1 MSGLLQRGLIF
12 LNLYDLPK
20 KQSVAE
26 VSDAST
32 EGISAEDQKDIRA
45 QIEQVA
51 LENRIRA
58 TPEVFAY
65 EALKKG
71 SLFPIVV
78 NIIAVVVL
86 ASGLALLAFFFS
98 KNESRIAGQNTQIT
112 TAEGQILQEVKRE
125 AAQQIQQ
132 KDQQISDIQG
142 RLQQIS
148 TERSQLLSDMNGKI
162 QTREAEL
169 KAQMET
175 QLAAE
180 RTKLQAEGVSQT
192 EITRRLEALQQ
203 ANTAALT
210 SQMDT
215 FRKQAEAQ
223 RAQQA
228 DNLQKLQNEYQ
239 KNLAQATVDRQQIQQ
254 QADQKVV
261 QLQAQLQGQIAQSE
275 QQLTAAQ
282 QQLQA
287 LQDTNQKDQLVSTQI
302 TGFYTEIRKDVDAH
316 NYPEALKTLTTMKN
330 YLSTDTVLQLA
341 SIRDRRPAEL
351 FIINSLT
358 SLVTQEMQQT
368 TQTASTVIA
377 AASIID
383 QANALAAQASGLLKQ
398 GDTSQAQSVYAKAL
412 ALVPGIEASHQFF
425 IDQDAQRI
433 AELQKQLDDLKAQQ
447 THLAAEGDTLRARIA
462 TQDRQIA
469 AETAQNLKLV
479 QSQQTALTQNSASQT
494 KITAALDQ
502 ARKLYDAGQYQQSLD
517 QYRTALSYL
526 SAGGA
531 ASADQIAESGF
542 RLQSAATVKAA
553 SDQAAPLLA
562 AAQKLAQESKFA
574 QAIDGYAQ
582 IITTYPMA
590 RQLPT
595 AVDGLKAAFS
605 QQVSTLQGQIAS
617 LTRERDQLSTQVAS
631 LKSAG
636 PQTGGAGAPSGT
648 PQDSANVTAL
658 TAENRSL
665 TDRITGLNTQVA
677 SLRQQLSD
685 ATTKLS
691 TAEQQ
696 HAASVAA
703 LDSAQKELSRIRPAG
718 EAYTS
723 LKNAY
728 AGFASAED
736 SLMGAPQSS
745 GSTTLPSQAT
755 MLKGKVLLD
764 QFLASDQARTL
775 FPGLLDRIH
784 QYDRG
789 FESSGRSSALSDV
802 SDIVYNLSQYTTQ
815 KDRASYLTQQIG
827 QATDAATRSFLES
840 LSKLVG

>member
-20 KQSVAE
+20 THAVAE
-26 VSDAST
+26 ASTSST

-45 QIEQVA
+45 QIEKVA

-65 EALKKG
+65 EALKRG
-71 SLFPIVV
+71 ALFPIAV
-78 NIIAVVVL
+78 NIIAVIVL
-86 ASGLALLAFFFS
+86 GSGLALLAFFFS
-98 KNESRIAGQNTQIT
+98 RNQTRIAGQNTQIT

-148 TERSQLLSDMNGKI
+148 VERSKLLSDMNGKI
-162 QTREAEL
+162 QSREAEL

-180 RTKLQAEGVSQT
+180 RTKLQAEGVSQA
-192 EITRRLEALQQ
+192 EITRRLQAIQQ
-203 ANTAALT
+203 ANAAALT
-210 SQMDT
+210 TQMDA

-223 RAQQA
+223 RAQLA
-228 DNLQKLQNEYQ
+228 DNLQKLQTEYQ

-254 QADQKVV
+254 QADQRVV
-261 QLQAQLQGQIAQSE
+261 QLQAQLQGQIAQSR

-287 LQDTNQKDQLVSTQI
+287 LQDTNQKDQLASTQI

-316 NYPEALKTLTTMKN
+316 NYPEALKTLTTMRN
-330 YLSTDTVLQLA
+330 YLSSDTVLQLA

-351 FIINSLT
+351 FIIDSLT
-358 SLVTQEMQQT
+358 ALVTQEMQQT
-368 TQTASTVIA
+368 SQTASTVIA

-398 GDTSQAQSVYAKAL
+398 GDTKQAQSVYGKAL

-425 IDQDAQRI
+425 VDQDAQQI
-433 AELQKQLDDLKAQQ
+433 TAMQKQLDDLKAQQ
-447 THLAAEGDTLRARIA
+447 ANLTTEGDTLRARLA
-462 TQDRQIA
+462 AQNGQIT

-479 QSQQTALTQNSASQT
+479 QSQQAALAQNSASQA
-494 KITAALDQ
+494 KIAAALDQ

-526 SAGGA
+526 SAGAA
-531 ASADQIAESGF
+531 ASANQMAESGY

-562 AAQKLAQESKFA
+562 AAQKLAAESKYT
-574 QAIDGYAQ
+574 QAVDEYAR
-582 IITTYPMA
+582 IITAYPMA

-595 AVDGLKAAFS
+595 VVDEMKTAFAG
-605 QQVSTLQGQIAS
+605 QVTTLQGQIAS

-631 LKSAG
+631 FKSTAA
-636 PQTGGAGAPSGT
+636 QSGGAGTPSATTETG
-648 PQDSANVTAL
+648 ANATAL
-658 TAENRSL
+658 TAENKSL
-665 TDRITGLNTQVA
+665 AARISGLNTQVA
-677 SLRQQLSD
+677 SLQQQLAD
-685 ATTKLS
+685 TTAKLS
-691 TAEQQ
+691 TAQQ
-696 HAASVAA
+696 EHAASVAA
-703 LDSAQKELSRIRPAG
+703 LVSVQRDLARVRPDS
-718 EAYTS
+718 EAYAS
-723 LKNAY
+723 LKKAY
-728 AGFASAED
+728 AGFATAEN
-736 SLMGAPQSS
+736 SLMGEPQAN
-745 GSTTLPSQAT
+745 GSPALPSQAV

-764 QFLASDQARTL
+764 QFLASDQTRAL

-802 SDIVYNLSQYTTQ
+802 SDIVYNLSQYTNQ